1 MNAITKEYAITN
13 EQKLRAMIQRTIVAV
28 RKSEKLLK
36 RTELVLKSSQA
47 NNRSWTLP
55 RNV

>member
-1 MNAITKEYAITN
+1 MNAITKEDAIAN

-28 RKSEKLLK
+28 RTTQELLK
-36 RTELVLKSSQA
+36 RTEVVLKSSQA
-47 NNRSWTLP
+47 NNRRWILP

>member
-47 NNRSWTLP
+47 NNRRWILP

>member
-1 MNAITKEYAITN
+1 MNAITKEDAIAN

-28 RKSEKLLK
+28 RTTQELLK
-36 RTELVLKSSQA
+36 RTEVVLKSSQA